1 MAGLLAKFDFKYSSF
16 MKFIT
21 LFAGALAATTAAN
34 IFLASDAYAVTLP
47 SGWTQVGKKCTK
59 SPQNSTET
67 GTPVGSTQSYYKLS
81 KTGTTLYG
89 VYQGSKSSWVIKNV
103 TLEDANAKMN
113 SKCSVNSYQPT

>member
-59 SPQNSTET
+59 SPQNTT
-67 GTPVGSTQSYYKLS
+67 GTGTSGSTQSYYKLS